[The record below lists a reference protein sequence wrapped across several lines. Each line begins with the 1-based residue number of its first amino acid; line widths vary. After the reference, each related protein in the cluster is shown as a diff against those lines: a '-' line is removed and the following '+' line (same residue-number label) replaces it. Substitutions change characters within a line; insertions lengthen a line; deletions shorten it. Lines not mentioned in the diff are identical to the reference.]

1 MAPEHRFPIGLEDCY
16 AAARTLYMDLLR
28 EDQDKITIMGD
39 SAGGNLA
46 AAVCLLARDRGEFM
60 QMCIRDSSYTGG
72 YGTGSG
78 TEPYCSLFL
87 QTA

>member
-1 MAPEHRFPIGLEDCY
+1 MQKCLESVSY
-16 AAARTLYMDLLR
+16 THLDLLR

-60 QMCIRDSSYTGG
+60 PKRQILIYPALGNCYTEE
-72 YGTGSG
+72 S
-78 TEPYCSLFL
+78 PYKLSLIHIYRK
-87 QTA
+87 